1 MFNWRVINI
10 CGKNAADQLQCLTR
24 NKGLLPTSGL
34 CLSFRKAYHFIRQQW
49 VVTDYMPT
57 KFFPQFILLLWN
69 AVLVKYMRW
78 MFFIALPEKG
88 NPGQVICNQKLWM
101 DSVTPPEKPIP
112 DISLDQQ
119 YNQWWFCPWGNI
131 WQCLET
137 FLVMTIREGCCW
149 HLMSRGWEILLTIL
163 QGWLGLS
170 IKELSSPK
178 MSIEVEEPCLKPTS
192 VQCWLCAVTG
202 MWSPGSCVQPKRAS
216 HLLKQLA

>member
-10 CGKNAADQLQCLTR
+10 L
-24 NKGLLPTSGL
+24 L

-57 KFFPQFILLLWN
+57 KFFPQFILLPWN

-112 DISLDQQ
+112 DMSLDQQ
-119 YNQWWFCPWGNI
+119 YNQRWFCPWGNI

-137 FLVMTIREGCCW
+137 LLVMTIREGYCW
-149 HLMSRGWEILLTIL
+149 HLTSRGWEILLTIL

-170 IKELSSPK
+170 IKEKHSPHIFYK
-178 MSIEVEEPCLKPTS
+178 HCIPREENELGKEFGGHVVCDYP
-192 VQCWLCAVTG
+192 
-202 MWSPGSCVQPKRAS
+202 
-216 HLLKQLA
+216 LLPDEMVSFSEAQA